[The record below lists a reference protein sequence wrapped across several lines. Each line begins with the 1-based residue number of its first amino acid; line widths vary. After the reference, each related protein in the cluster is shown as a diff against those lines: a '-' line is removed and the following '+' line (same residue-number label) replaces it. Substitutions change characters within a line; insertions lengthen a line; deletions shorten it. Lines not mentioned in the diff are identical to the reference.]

1 MSLLTVSGLSLKIQK
16 RSILNNVS
24 FAIEAGQIV
33 TLIGPNG
40 AGKSS
45 LIRCILGLQKYQ
57 SGKVQLQ
64 SGLTIGYMP
73 QKMHVEQSLPI
84 TVDRFLALG
93 PKTDQRTRQQAL
105 ERVGVGKIAKAPLQT
120 ISGGEQ
126 QRVLLARALLNKPD
140 LLILDEPAQGVDIN
154 GQAELY
160 ELIKSIRDEFGCGV
174 FMVSHDLHLVMSAT
188 DQVLCLNHHI
198 CCSGHPDEVTKSD
211 EYISIFGEQR
221 LHPALAH
228 YTHHHDHQH
237 NLHGDCVKDASNQ
250 HLISPASQEATQ
262 QSTEEPTQKSAQ
274 QGAHQRHA

>member
-1 MSLLTVSGLSLKIQK
+1 MSLLTVSNLSLTIQK
-16 RSILNNVS
+16 RSILDNIS
-24 FAIEAGQIV
+24 FSIERNQIV

-45 LIRCILGLQKYQ
+45 LIRSILGLQDYQ
-57 SGKVQLQ
+57 QGSVSLGKQVRV
-64 SGLTIGYMP
+64 GYMP

-93 PKTDQRTRQQAL
+93 PKTTKEKRNETL
-105 ERVGVGKIAKAPLQT
+105 SRVGVTNLSDSPLQT
-120 ISGGEQ
+120 ISGGEL
-126 QRVLLARALLNKPD
+126 QRVLLARAILHKPD

-160 ELIKSIRDEFGCGV
+160 ELIKSIRDELGCGV

-198 CCSGHPDEVTKSD
+198 CCSGHPDVVTKSA
-211 EYISIFGEQR
+211 EYISIFGEQK

-228 YTHHHDHQH
+228 YTHHHDHKH
-237 NLHGDCVKDASNQ
+237 DLHGDCSSGDT
-250 HLISPASQEATQ
+250 H
-262 QSTEEPTQKSAQ
+262 
-274 QGAHQRHA
+274 HA